1 MSKQTKKTNNVE
13 EVEETAEAVSEQQD
27 LDGEQDLREQAE
39 PTAEEKLSEEL
50 RAAKDQYL
58 RLAAE
63 YDNFRKRS
71 AKEREN
77 AFVDAKATVF
87 TDLIPVL
94 DNFDRACENSNAAAD
109 DYRKG
114 IDMTHNQLVDVFKK
128 FGVESFGEVN
138 DQFDP
143 NIHNAVM
150 HVDDDAFDESV
161 VVEVFQKG
169 YRTGDRI
176 LRPAMVKVA
185 N

>member
-1 MSKQTKKTNNVE
+1 MSKQTEKTNNIE
-13 EVEETAEAVSEQQD
+13 ETEETAEAVSEQQD
-27 LDGEQDLREQAE
+27 LSEQAE
-39 PTAEEKLSEEL
+39 PSAEEKLSEEL

-71 AKEREN
+71 AKEWEN

-138 DQFDP
+138 DKFDP

-169 YRTGDRI
+169 YRTGERI